1 MSYIKVLG
9 GSYIKLTGNYGY
21 NTSTVKGLA
30 ANTTIDATGATW
42 IVSNSANQH
51 PDADTSYL
59 VGSGTIN
66 TYAFIVYSAGYG
78 LTLKGGT
85 IWGEVPMTSD
95 WIYTYNNSAA
105 IRIENALSATIDSWR
120 IDKVWDAIRIA
131 PGSQNFLIND
141 VHLSNVRDD
150 AIEND
155 FKQSGI
161 IRDTLIDGTLAGIS
175 LVNSSHLDGSANT
188 VTLENT
194 FIRLQS
200 YLQDGEMTHGSLFKT
215 DTDAPGTI
223 PDIRL
228 INCVFAIDD
237 PTHNGIARLK
247 LAWEN
252 VVESSGNVFLNLS
265 DTPLP
270 SNYPMPP
277 AGFVILQGQEA
288 RDYWEQVEAAWLA
301 NHDGVGDVAV
311 TPLPPL
317 PGTDPA
323 DTPMTPTPPTAP
335 TPGNTIIGTGGKNT
349 LTGTSGDDR
358 IEGKAAADLI
368 YGKLGSDL
376 LIGRHGARQ
385 VRVRYSPWIGCR
397 CISDFNPSRKLDL
410 PGQCHF
416 HKAWFWDR

>member
-1 MSYIKVLG
+1 MGYIKILG
-9 GSYIKLTGNYGY
+9 SGYIKLTGNYGY
-21 NTSTVKGLA
+21 NTSTVDGLA

-42 IVSNSANQH
+42 IVSNSANQN

-59 VGSGTIN
+59 EGSGTIN
-66 TYAFIVYSAGYG
+66 TYGFIVFSAGYG

-105 IRIENALSATIDSWR
+105 IRIENALSVTIDSWR

-194 FIRLQS
+194 FIRMQS

-223 PDIRL
+223 PNIRL
-228 INCVFAIDD
+228 VNCVFAIDD
-237 PTHNGIARLK
+237 PTHNGIARLA

-252 VVESSGNVFLNLS
+252 VVGSSGNVFLNLS

-270 SNYPMPP
+270 
-277 AGFVILQGQEA
+277 
-288 RDYWEQVEAAWLA
+288 
-301 NHDGVGDVAV
+301 
-311 TPLPPL
+311 
-317 PGTDPA
+317 
-323 DTPMTPTPPTAP
+323 
-335 TPGNTIIGTGGKNT
+335 
-349 LTGTSGDDR
+349 
-358 IEGKAAADLI
+358 
-368 YGKLGSDL
+368 
-376 LIGRHGARQ
+376 
-385 VRVRYSPWIGCR
+385 
-397 CISDFNPSRKLDL
+397 
-410 PGQCHF
+410 
-416 HKAWFWDR
+416 